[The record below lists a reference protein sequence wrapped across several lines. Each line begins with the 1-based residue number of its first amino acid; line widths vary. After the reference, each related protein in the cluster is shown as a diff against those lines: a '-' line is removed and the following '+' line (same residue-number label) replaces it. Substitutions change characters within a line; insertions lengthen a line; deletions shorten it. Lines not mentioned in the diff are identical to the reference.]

1 METLERLRADEFKG
15 EKRLNIS
22 CGLTSFP
29 REVFNLADSLEV
41 LDLSN
46 NQLESLPDDL
56 PRLYNLKALF
66 LNNNQ
71 FKSVPEV
78 LARCPQLSM
87 ISFKS
92 NHLTRL
98 SETALPLQTRWLILT
113 NNQLTTLPASLGK
126 LTKLQKLMLAG
137 NQLRSLPDELS
148 ACLNLEL
155 IRIAANQ
162 LPTLPRWLLTLPR
175 LAWVAYAGNPF
186 SAELA
191 ATKRCPSHLEQIDW
205 QDLAIGE
212 QLGQGASGIIYQAIW
227 NDGTSPKQVA
237 VKVFKGNVTSD
248 GLPADE
254 MRACI
259 AAGPHQN
266 LVSVLG
272 QVVNHPDQKE
282 GLVFPFISKDYST
295 LGGPPSLESCTRD
308 TYAPGT
314 RFALG
319 TSLRIAQSVA
329 AATAYLHSRGI
340 LHGDLYPH
348 NILSHP
354 SGDSFLGD
362 FGAAAFFDPTDTATS
377 AALERIEVRAFGC
390 LLQDLLARCP
400 AQESETHVEV
410 FQTLR
415 AMQQACMLP
424 TVMGRPVFRAIC
436 HELGGLMV

>member
-1 METLERLRADEFKG
+1 M
-15 EKRLNIS
+15 
-22 CGLTSFP
+22 P
-29 REVFNLADSLEV
+29 V
-41 LDLSN
+41 
-46 NQLESLPDDL
+46 
-56 PRLYNLKALF
+56 AL
-66 LNNNQ
+66 
-71 FKSVPEV
+71 
-78 LARCPQLSM
+78 QLSM

-308 TYAPGT
+308 TYAPPPLPRERST
-314 RFALG
+314 DAKRARCDRV
-319 TSLRIAQSVA
+319 SA
-329 AATAYLHSRGI
+329 SRGI
-340 LHGDLYPH
+340 WHGDLYPPTIFSPTPAGIVFWE
-348 NILSHP
+348 ILA
-354 SGDSFLGD
+354 
-362 FGAAAFFDPTDTATS
+362 AAAFF
-377 AALERIEVRAFGC
+377 
-390 LLQDLLARCP
+390 
-400 AQESETHVEV
+400 
-410 FQTLR
+410 
-415 AMQQACMLP
+415 
-424 TVMGRPVFRAIC
+424 
-436 HELGGLMV
+436 